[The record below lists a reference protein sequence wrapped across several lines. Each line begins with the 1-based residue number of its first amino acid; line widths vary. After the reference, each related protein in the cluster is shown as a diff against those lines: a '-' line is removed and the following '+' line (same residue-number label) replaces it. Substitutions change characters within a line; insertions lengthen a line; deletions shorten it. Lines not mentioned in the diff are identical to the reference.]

1 MFHFDDKDLRLVL
14 AIDRCGNISEA
25 ARSVHLAVSSASA
38 RLTEL
43 ESRLD
48 VRLFERRSHG
58 VRTAPA
64 GEVFVRHARKMILEA
79 EALVSDTERF
89 RRSQTTLRV
98 ASNVNALA
106 SFLPGDIG
114 RFMTMHPALS
124 VTLTHFSRASELL
137 AHVALGESDIG
148 VTAFSGDF
156 AGLRF
161 FPYDT
166 DRLTIL
172 CPIDHPLTKL
182 HRPVRFIEAL
192 EYEYIGLTSDFALE
206 RVKKKKAAEAGL
218 TPRIRMRVGF
228 YATARLLV
236 TTGVGFTIQPAGCVP
251 ADFSGAMLELDETWS
266 LRELKLCVR
275 KETLRAKPEVGLLIE
290 SLKENSSERQNR
302 RN

>member
-1 MFHFDDKDLRLVL
+1 
-14 AIDRCGNISEA
+14 
-25 ARSVHLAVSSASA
+25 
-38 RLTEL
+38 
-43 ESRLD
+43 
-48 VRLFERRSHG
+48 
-58 VRTAPA
+58 
-64 GEVFVRHARKMILEA
+64 MILEA

-137 AHVALGESDIG
+137 AHVALGESDVG

-206 RVKKKKAAEAGL
+206 RVVEEKAAEAGL

-275 KETLRAKPEVGLLIE
+275 EETLRAKPEVGLLIE
-290 SLKENSSERQNR
+290 SLKEKSSERQNR

>member
-1 MFHFDDKDLRLVL
+1 M
-14 AIDRCGNISEA
+14 
-25 ARSVHLAVSSASA
+25 
-38 RLTEL
+38 
-43 ESRLD
+43 
-48 VRLFERRSHG
+48 
-58 VRTAPA
+58 P
-64 GEVFVRHARKMILEA
+64 
-79 EALVSDTERF
+79 
-89 RRSQTTLRV
+89 
-98 ASNVNALA
+98 
-106 SFLPGDIG
+106 
-114 RFMTMHPALS
+114 
-124 VTLTHFSRASELL
+124 
-137 AHVALGESDIG
+137 
-148 VTAFSGDF
+148 F

-206 RVKKKKAAEAGL
+206 RVVEEKAAEAGL

-275 KETLRAKPEVGLLIE
+275 EETLRAKPEVGLLIE
-290 SLKENSSERQNR
+290 SLKEKSSERQNR

>member
-206 RVKKKKAAEAGL
+206 RVVEEKAAEAGL

-251 ADFSGAMLELDETWS
+251 ADFSGAMLELDES
-266 LRELKLCVR
+266 FAFGKRRFEPNPRLVF
-275 KETLRAKPEVGLLIE
+275 
-290 SLKENSSERQNR
+290 SSNR
-302 RN
+302 

>member
-192 EYEYIGLTSDFALE
+192 EILKAE
-206 RVKKKKAAEAGL
+206 KAAEAGL

-275 KETLRAKPEVGLLIE
+275 EETLRAKPEVGLLIE